1 MNNDINIAEILKD
14 CPKGMRLYSPLLGYV
29 ALENVDT
36 NSPVSIRV
44 KDSFNSCGY
53 FTKTGLYYDRAD
65 GECLLFPS
73 SKMRDWT
80 KFFKKGDILH
90 NKDGNVYVI
99 FDDWEDNNYTEFDT
113 TINCCN
119 SFKSSSAE
127 GVCHTNDFIKASDVE
142 GALFIAGA
150 EKYYDIKYNSNTLR
164 IESIKP
170 GGKLGKLK
178 PFDKVLVRD
187 DLNEKWSINLFSYYD
202 EEVQDFPYVCL
213 SDRYEYCVPYEG
225 NEYFVGKK
233 VNIH

>member
-36 NSPVSIRV
+36 NSLVPIKVR
-44 KDSFNSCGY
+44 DHFNSWCY
-53 FTKTGLYYDRAD
+53 FTKTGLYYDRED

-90 NKDGNVYVI
+90 TKENDIYTI
-99 FDDWEDNNYTEFDT
+99 FDDWEDDDYTEFDT
-113 TINCCN
+113 IISYCK
-119 SFKSSSAE
+119 SFTLSSAE
-127 GVCHTNDFIKASDVE
+127 GVCHTNDFIKASDIE
-142 GALFIAGA
+142 GALFIANA
-150 EKYYDIKYNSNTLR
+150 EKNYKVKYNPNTLR

-170 GGKLGKLK
+170 KYKLK

-187 DLNEKWSINLFSYYD
+187 DLNKKWSINLFSYYD

-225 NEYFVGKK
+225 NEYFVGKT